1 MRACLVILSMTTLL
15 TFGSPAQ
22 AKDITE
28 TLHWSIPRS
37 QLGIARLR
45 LGLGPKITRAACRY
59 YWSTLKRGGSV
70 RVNVI
75 GAGGELLS
83 AFHVTRDKCRT

>member
-1 MRACLVILSMTTLL
+1 MRTHLAILGATALL
-15 TFGSPAQ
+15 AFASPAQ

-28 TLHWSIPRS
+28 SIHWSVPRS
-37 QLGIARLR
+37 ELSIARLR

>member
-1 MRACLVILSMTTLL
+1 MRAHLAILGGTALL
-15 TFGSPAQ
+15 AFASPVQ

-28 TLHWSIPRS
+28 SIHWSVPRS
-37 QLGIARLR
+37 ELSIARLR

-59 YWSTLKRGGSV
+59 YWSILKRGGSV